1 MKFKIKKKDKVV
13 VISGRDKG
21 KIGDVLEII
30 PGDRFTPTRVLVT
43 KINMVTKHKK
53 PTQTDP
59 GGISKLEAPIA
70 MCNVMLVDPKTNKPT
85 RVRIKT
91 LPDGAKSRV
100 AIKSGET
107 IA

>member
-30 PGDRFTPTRVLVT
+30 AGDRFTPTRVLVT
-43 KINMVTKHKK
+43 KINLVTKHKK

-70 MCNVMLVDPKTNKPT
+70 MCNVMLVDPKTSKPT
-85 RVRIKT
+85 RVRMKT
-91 LPDGAKSRV
+91 LSSGEKTRV